1 MKISRS
7 SLLWGILL
15 VGAGLV
21 ALAQRTGLMRQVPEQ
36 VWAWV
41 FALVG
46 VVSFASYGLSG
57 WKEWGWLFPAGIFG
71 ALAVMVG
78 LLAAGIDNPA
88 VACALF
94 FGLVLP
100 FAAAYLFDRSRNWW
114 ALIPGGVMVFLALT
128 VLLVDRVGGQ
138 WIGALFLLMIALVFF
153 IVYRNK
159 PTRMWSLLVAYSVA
173 ALAIAPA
180 MASDGSLAA
189 YYGGVF
195 LLLAAL
201 PFLFIYFRSREA
213 WWPIIPA
220 SALIALALITVAAI
234 AGWVNDASSGGL
246 AATVI
251 AAALAVAFAVI
262 WLRHQ
267 RPWAKTVTI
276 VLSALAIASAL
287 LAAQSAI
294 LWPIAV
300 MLAGICVLSTGL
312 RSKLVLR
319 RQESRRR

>member
-7 SLLWGILL
+7 SLVWGVLL

-21 ALAQRTGLMRQVPEQ
+21 ALAQQIGLMRQVPEQ
-36 VWAWV
+36 VWAWM
-41 FALVG
+41 FALIS

-78 LLAAGIDNPA
+78 LLVAGIDNPA
-88 VACALF
+88 VASALF

-100 FAAAYLFDRSRNWW
+100 FAAAYLLDRSRNWW

-128 VLLVDRVGGQ
+128 VLLVDRVGGE
-138 WIGALFLLMIALVFF
+138 WIGALFLLMIALAFF
-153 IVYRNK
+153 IVYWSK
-159 PTRMWSLLVAYSVA
+159 PTRMWALLVAYIAA

-180 MASDGSLAA
+180 MASDGSLTA

-201 PFLFIYFRSREA
+201 PFLFIYFRSRDA
-213 WWPIIPA
+213 WWPLIPA

-234 AGWVNDASSGGL
+234 AGWLNDALSGGL
-246 AATVI
+246 AGAVLV
-251 AAALAVAFAVI
+251 AALAIAFAVI
-262 WLRHQ
+262 WLRH
-267 RPWAKTVTI
+267 RKPWAKTVTI
-276 VLSALAIASAL
+276 VLSTLALASAL
-287 LAAQSAI
+287 LAAQLAI
-294 LWPIAV
+294 LWPIAIILV
-300 MLAGICVLSTGL
+300 GVYVLSTAL
-312 RSKLVLR
+312 RSNPA
-319 RQESRRR
+319 